1 MFWDLE
7 NLNVENLKSLAVG
20 SKLTLSIQRLACD
33 AFAVVGGLSALHMRL
48 WLRAVL
54 AFQIDSQY
62 SWLSFQTQQLPVE
75 DVRHTSCRRFVVLKR
90 RQNNGTAAASPQ
102 SFHSR
107 GGAFPGSA
115 VRF

>member
-20 SKLTLSIQRLACD
+20 SKLTLSIQRLLSRALHLT
-33 AFAVVGGLSALHMRL
+33 LSALYMRL

-62 SWLSFQTQQLPVE
+62 SWLSSPS
-75 DVRHTSCRRFVVLKR
+75 DWSKRFVSNLKR
-90 RQNNGTAAASPQ
+90 DETLKKKDACL
-102 SFHSR
+102 
-107 GGAFPGSA
+107 SA
-115 VRF
+115 VI